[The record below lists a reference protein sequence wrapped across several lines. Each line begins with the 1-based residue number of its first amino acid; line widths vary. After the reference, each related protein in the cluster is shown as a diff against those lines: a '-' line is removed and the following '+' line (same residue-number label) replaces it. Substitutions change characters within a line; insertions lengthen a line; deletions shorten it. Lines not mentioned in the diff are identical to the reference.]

1 MGDVALIVAGEIR
14 GKVSNTHSLIEY
26 DAAFI
31 NTSFYTENGNDAR
44 AYQPYRLEQDYVFNF
59 IKQYKDPTVSID
71 NVYPILDSK
80 TRVRAQYT
88 RIHDMVNKSLNLGYE
103 YFIRVRPD
111 IRIDSPLIVP
121 KEKNTIFFE
130 PAYGN
135 VNVMQDHVFYGDK
148 IAFLALRD
156 HILDE
161 ELLVAGDFTTR
172 LKKIFIN
179 AGVNVVQAEK
189 TWTLI
194 RPS

>member
-1 MGDVALIVAGEIR
+1 M
-14 GKVSNTHSLIEY
+14 
-26 DAAFI
+26 
-31 NTSFYTENGNDAR
+31 
-44 AYQPYRLEQDYVFNF
+44 
-59 IKQYKDPTVSID
+59 
-71 NVYPILDSK
+71 
-80 TRVRAQYT
+80 
-88 RIHDMVNKSLNLGYE
+88 
-103 YFIRVRPD
+103 
-111 IRIDSPLIVP
+111 P